1 MEKIINSI
9 EIENARY
16 YIKSTGETRRIKIRG
31 TRGAGFSM
39 EINDSSGVCILEEP
53 LQDIEI
59 PETGVY
65 VFTQEFPDITTS
77 ASGGT
82 TGYGDGGLTEEYY
95 DIIFKPHADVD
106 ALVQEQRLYQYPD
119 VTITLKATS
128 SVSSPEITIRDDD
141 GVYSGTTVTMPAKSK
156 DRFTKTLNLTINEAS
171 SVAGFF
177 YVKDTFNN
185 SLSKNTTFTR
195 KVTTSDNPKL
205 SSFVVLKPLTTSTTQ
220 DFTAGLIRG
229 NENDVIS
236 NNIEPGTRV
245 YSKLTKSKIV
255 YESLEVPTCK
265 RATNKFALSD
275 TVGLFAGM
283 TGKIKGFNDF
293 ILTSVDCEKNI
304 TINKKII
311 IPEKTDID
319 FVYEIKTSVAKVR
332 TQMDENGNAC
342 VDLHGKI
349 MVVNDMVLDL
359 DPDNSKVSSDFIFSG
374 SGTDVVTLKGNFEF
388 SNPGLK
394 DVTHTLDID
403 NMISRI
409 PNIRDF
415 KVDVPKNTD
424 NNVINTLK
432 GDIDQNA
439 TKTIDAESFAS
450 GKKVA
455 ITKAA
460 VHGKTV
466 ISSRNITYAPNP
478 NFVGSDEI
486 LYTLNDGTNTSLEG
500 KISIT
505 VK

>member
-1 MEKIINSI
+1 
-9 EIENARY
+9 
-16 YIKSTGETRRIKIRG
+16 
-31 TRGAGFSM
+31 
-39 EINDSSGVCILEEP
+39 
-53 LQDIEI
+53 
-59 PETGVY
+59 
-65 VFTQEFPDITTS
+65 
-77 ASGGT
+77 
-82 TGYGDGGLTEEYY
+82 
-95 DIIFKPHADVD
+95 
-106 ALVQEQRLYQYPD
+106 
-119 VTITLKATS
+119 
-128 SVSSPEITIRDDD
+128 
-141 GVYSGTTVTMPAKSK
+141 
-156 DRFTKTLNLTINEAS
+156 
-171 SVAGFF
+171 
-177 YVKDTFNN
+177 
-185 SLSKNTTFTR
+185 
-195 KVTTSDNPKL
+195 
-205 SSFVVLKPLTTSTTQ
+205 
-220 DFTAGLIRG
+220 
-229 NENDVIS
+229 
-236 NNIEPGTRV
+236 
-245 YSKLTKSKIV
+245 
-255 YESLEVPTCK
+255 
-265 RATNKFALSD
+265 
-275 TVGLFAGM
+275 
-283 TGKIKGFNDF
+283 
-293 ILTSVDCEKNI
+293 
-304 TINKKII
+304 
-311 IPEKTDID
+311 
-319 FVYEIKTSVAKVR
+319 
-332 TQMDENGNAC
+332 MDENGNAC

-424 NNVINTLK
+424 NYVINTLK
-432 GDIDQNA
+432 GDTDQNA